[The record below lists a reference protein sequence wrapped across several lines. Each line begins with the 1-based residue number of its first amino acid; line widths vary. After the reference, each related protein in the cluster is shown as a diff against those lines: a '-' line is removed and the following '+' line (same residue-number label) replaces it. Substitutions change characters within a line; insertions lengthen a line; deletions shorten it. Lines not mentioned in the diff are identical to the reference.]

1 MIRLMETLSA
11 PLPAE
16 AERAHRIGRVKFM
29 ALPLDCDP
37 VEEPQAATSSFQR
50 FLQAIRAFASR
61 VDGRPK
67 AARP

>member
-1 MIRLMETLSA
+1 METLSA

-29 ALPLDCDP
+29 ALPLDCDL
-37 VEEPQAATSSFQR
+37 VEPQTAASSFQR